1 MSIVKNQIARLKA
14 VINTPN
20 PALWKKEDS
29 QKLEEMYQKGASAGE
44 IAKALGKT
52 RDAVAG
58 RIRRLKKNKSLTPRN
73 WTEEDQLKLIEMHKA
88 GATSFQMAYALR
100 KSRGAIAGRIHRLQ
114 AEGILPMRLENAK
127 PVSKNKL
134 ENSRVK
140 SLVRGYFFSAKQK
153 HDCSVS
159 VLEAVNNLTEK
170 NCRYPIGELFD
181 PNFKFCCAPKKP
193 GSSYCEEHH
202 NICWR
207 PVPNDR
213 RGIKKAFSLPPLRP
227 LASR

>member
-14 VINTPN
+14 AISIPSEKS
-20 PALWKKEDS
+20 WKQDEAE
-29 QKLEEMYQKGASAGE
+29 KLEEMYHKGASAGE
-44 IAKALGKT
+44 IAKVLGKT

-58 RIRRLKKNKSLTPRN
+58 RIRRLKQNKSLIPRN
-73 WTEEDQLKLIEMHKA
+73 WTQEEQLKLIEMHKA
-88 GATSFQMAYALR
+88 GSTSYQIAKAL
-100 KSRGAIAGRIHRLQ
+100 KKTRGAVSGRVHRLQ
-114 AEGILPMRLENAK
+114 AEGVLPMRLEGAK

-134 ENSRVK
+134 ENSRMK

-159 VLEAVNNLTEK
+159 VLEAVSELTEK
-170 NCRYPIGELFD
+170 NCRYPIGELSD

-193 GSSYCEEHH
+193 GSSYCQEHH
-202 NICWR
+202 ELCWR

-213 RGIKKAFSLPPLRP
+213 RGIKKAFSLPPVRP